1 MWFIIWVRTLI
12 WVTRRLNVVSKFFRK
27 GEQLQ
32 RQLNKCWV
40 TAWVWSFWAQGC
52 IDAVYLQVS
61 TVLPQES
68 KHHPV
73 SHKKWKY
80 WKDLIVKPPLG
91 SSSPGGPII
100 VQSKILYL
108 QEHLYGTILTPIK
121 DSTCGNSYP
130 NVKGANHIRTYVI
143 CMWKCSHVHTLF
155 CFHLIIHLCETYE
168 NVQFACKLMWRVRGN
183 SKVTVHMWHHFLS
196 DVKGWK

>member
-32 RQLNKCWV
+32 LQPNKCWV

-61 TVLPQES
+61 TVLSQEN
-68 KHHPV
+68 KHHPD

-80 WKDLIVKPPLG
+80 WKDWIVQLPQG
-91 SSSPGGPII
+91 SSFPEDPII
-100 VQSKILYL
+100 IQSKILYL
-108 QEHLYGTILTPIK
+108 QEHLYGATLTPIK
-121 DSTCGNSYP
+121 DSRKFLSTCKRSQP
-130 NVKGANHIRTYVI
+130 HKNVCDLHAKMFT
-143 CMWKCSHVHTLF
+143 CSHIILF
-155 CFHLIIHLCETYE
+155 SLNNECVKLVKMRNSHVNWCGMFLGIQK
-168 NVQFACKLMWRVRGN
+168 VQFTRDII
-183 SKVTVHMWHHFLS
+183 FLS
-196 DVKGWK
+196 DIKGWK